1 MKRRTFLKSGA
12 GIAAVAGVAAPA
24 IAQERIEWNMPSS
37 FPKPAPGVGTN
48 ATRFAELVEQL
59 SGGRMVITVY
69 GAGELVPPFAV
80 EDAVQAGNAP
90 IGHGTP
96 YYAASKTAAAHWFTG
111 VPFGLT
117 ANEHYA
123 WLKWG
128 GGQQIWDEIYAER
141 NLKPFYSGN
150 SGTQAGGW
158 FKNVLTGVDSVKGL
172 RFRTPGLGGRVW
184 EKLGVTVTNM
194 AAGEIF
200 QALQS
205 GTLDAAEFVGPYN
218 DLALGFYQVAKNY
231 YFPSFVEPGLA
242 TELVVDKKKYLDLPA
257 DLQAIIRDVAQA
269 EYDQVASDFY
279 ANDPR
284 ALKTLIEKHGVQ
296 VHQFPESILKAG
308 AEAAKEVMTGLRD
321 SDDPLVRKT
330 AENFIESLNI
340 VRTRSKTTDGAF
352 VNARENYFQI

>member
-1 MKRRTFLKSGA
+1 MERRTFLKGGA
-12 GIAAVAGVAAPA
+12 GLAAAGGLATPA
-24 IAQERIEWNMPSS
+24 LAQERIEWAMPSS

-48 ATRFAELVEQL
+48 ATRFAELVQTL
-59 SGGRMVITVY
+59 SGGRIVIEVF

-158 FKNVLTGVDSVKGL
+158 FKNRIESLADLQGL
-172 RFRTPGLGGRVW
+172 NMRIAGLGGEMMR
-184 EKLGVTVTNM
+184 KLGVNAILMPAT
-194 AAGEIF
+194 EIF
-200 QALQS
+200 QSLQS
-205 GTLDAAEFVGPYN
+205 GAIDAAEWVGPLLDQAFGLQRITNLCYTPAFAEPSAALQVVVNTEVWAGLADDLKAIVEAAAMQASMETLGQFDYYNVGAMQQLTEAGVEFLAFPEDVVAAMKTAWAEVKEEQRAASADAARVLESYEAFEAGAIPYANAFVGRY
-218 DLALGFYQVAKNY
+218 LA
-231 YFPSFVEPGLA
+231 
-242 TELVVDKKKYLDLPA
+242 
-257 DLQAIIRDVAQA
+257 
-269 EYDQVASDFY
+269 
-279 ANDPR
+279 
-284 ALKTLIEKHGVQ
+284 
-296 VHQFPESILKAG
+296 
-308 AEAAKEVMTGLRD
+308 
-321 SDDPLVRKT
+321 
-330 AENFIESLNI
+330 
-340 VRTRSKTTDGAF
+340 
-352 VNARENYFQI
+352 AR

>member
-141 NLKPFYSGN
+141 SLKPFYSGN

-158 FKNVLTGVDSVKGL
+158 FKSRIESVADLQGL
-172 RFRTPGLGGRVW
+172 NMRIAGLGGEMMR
-184 EKLGVTVTNM
+184 KLGVNAILMPAT
-194 AAGEIF
+194 EIF

-205 GTLDAAEFVGPYN
+205 GAIDAAEWVGPLLDQAFGLQRITNLCYTPAYAEPGAALQVVVNTDAWAGLSDDLKAIIEAAAAQAAMETLGQFDYFNVTAMASLQEAGVEFLPFPDDVVAAMKTAWAEVLEEQRAASADAARVLESYEAYQSGAVPYANAFVGR
-218 DLALGFYQVAKNY
+218 
-231 YFPSFVEPGLA
+231 
-242 TELVVDKKKYLDLPA
+242 YL
-257 DLQAIIRDVAQA
+257 
-269 EYDQVASDFY
+269 
-279 ANDPR
+279 
-284 ALKTLIEKHGVQ
+284 
-296 VHQFPESILKAG
+296 
-308 AEAAKEVMTGLRD
+308 
-321 SDDPLVRKT
+321 
-330 AENFIESLNI
+330 
-340 VRTRSKTTDGAF
+340 
-352 VNARENYFQI
+352 NAR

>member
-1 MKRRTFLKSGA
+1 MKRRTFLASGA
-12 GIAAVAGVAAPA
+12 GLAAAVPLAAPLA
-24 IAQERIEWNMPSS
+24 TPALAQERIEWAMPSS

-48 ATRFAELVEQL
+48 ATRFAELVEAL
-59 SGGRMVITVY
+59 SGGRIVITVY

-117 ANEHYA
+117 ANEHFA

-158 FKNVLTGVDSVKGL
+158 FKTRINGL
-172 RFRTPGLGGRVW
+172 ADLQGLNMRIAGLGGEMMR
-184 EKLGVTVTNM
+184 KLGVNAVLMPAT
-194 AAGEIF
+194 EIF

-205 GTLDAAEFVGPYN
+205 GAIDAAEWVGPLLDQAFGLQRITNLCYTPAYAEPSAALQIVVN
-218 DLALGFYQVAKNY
+218 TGVWADLADDLKAIVEAAAMQASMEALAQFDYYNVTAMTALQEAGVEFLDFPEDVVAAMKSAWDEVREEQRGASADAARVLESYEAYQAGAV
-231 YFPSFVEPGLA
+231 G
-242 TELVVDKKKYLDLPA
+242 
-257 DLQAIIRDVAQA
+257 
-269 EYDQVASDFY
+269 Y
-279 ANDPR
+279 ANAFLGR
-284 ALKTLIEKHGVQ
+284 YL
-296 VHQFPESILKAG
+296 
-308 AEAAKEVMTGLRD
+308 AAR
-321 SDDPLVRKT
+321 
-330 AENFIESLNI
+330 
-340 VRTRSKTTDGAF
+340 
-352 VNARENYFQI
+352 

>member
-158 FKNVLTGVDSVKGL
+158 FKSRIDSLADLQGL
-172 RFRTPGLGGRVW
+172 NMRIAGLGGEMMR
-184 EKLGVTVTNM
+184 KLGVNAILMPAT
-194 AAGEIF
+194 EIF

-205 GTLDAAEFVGPYN
+205 GAIDAAEWVGPLLDQAFGLQRITNLCYTPAYAEPGAALQVVVNTDAWAGLSDDLKAIIEAAAAQAAMETLAQFDYFNVTAMASLQEAGVEFLSFPDEVVAAMKTAWDEVREEQRAASADAARVLDSYEAYRTGAVPYANAFVGRYLN
-218 DLALGFYQVAKNY
+218 D
-231 YFPSFVEPGLA
+231 
-242 TELVVDKKKYLDLPA
+242 
-257 DLQAIIRDVAQA
+257 R
-269 EYDQVASDFY
+269 
-279 ANDPR
+279 
-284 ALKTLIEKHGVQ
+284 
-296 VHQFPESILKAG
+296 
-308 AEAAKEVMTGLRD
+308 
-321 SDDPLVRKT
+321 
-330 AENFIESLNI
+330 
-340 VRTRSKTTDGAF
+340 
-352 VNARENYFQI
+352 

>member
-12 GIAAVAGVAAPA
+12 GLAAAGSIAAPLATPA
-24 IAQERIEWNMPSS
+24 LAQERIEWAMPSS

-48 ATRFAELVEQL
+48 ATRFAEVVETL

-128 GGQQIWDEIYAER
+128 GGQEIWDSIYAER

-158 FKNVLTGVDSVKGL
+158 FKNRVESLADLQGL
-172 RFRTPGLGGRVW
+172 NMRIAGLGGEMMR
-184 EKLGVTVTNM
+184 KLGVNAILMPAT
-194 AAGEIF
+194 EIF
-200 QALQS
+200 QSLQS
-205 GTLDAAEFVGPYN
+205 GAIDAAEWVGPLLDQAFGLQRITNLCYTPAYAEPSAALQVVVNTEAFAGLPDDLKAIIEAASLQCAMETLGQFDYHNVGAMASLAEGGVEFLAFPDEVVAAMKTAWGEVLEEQRAASADAARVLESYEAFQSGAVGYANAFVGRY
-218 DLALGFYQVAKNY
+218 LA
-231 YFPSFVEPGLA
+231 
-242 TELVVDKKKYLDLPA
+242 
-257 DLQAIIRDVAQA
+257 
-269 EYDQVASDFY
+269 
-279 ANDPR
+279 
-284 ALKTLIEKHGVQ
+284 
-296 VHQFPESILKAG
+296 
-308 AEAAKEVMTGLRD
+308 
-321 SDDPLVRKT
+321 
-330 AENFIESLNI
+330 
-340 VRTRSKTTDGAF
+340 
-352 VNARENYFQI
+352 AR

>member
-1 MKRRTFLKSGA
+1 MERRTFLKGGA
-12 GIAAVAGVAAPA
+12 GLAAAGGLATPA
-24 IAQERIEWNMPSS
+24 LAQERIEWAMPSS

-48 ATRFAELVEQL
+48 ATRFAELVETL
-59 SGGRMVITVY
+59 SAGRIVIEVF

-158 FKNVLTGVDSVKGL
+158 FKTRIESLADLQGL
-172 RFRTPGLGGRVW
+172 NMRIAGLGGEMMR
-184 EKLGVTVTNM
+184 KLGVNAILMPAT
-194 AAGEIF
+194 EIF
-200 QALQS
+200 QSLQS
-205 GTLDAAEFVGPYN
+205 GAIDAAEWVGPLLDQAFGLQRITNLCYTPAFAEPGAALQVVVNTEVWAGLADDLKAIVEAAAMQASMETLGQFDYFNVGAMQQLTEAGVEFLAFPEDVVAAMKTAWAEVKEEQRAASADAARVLESYEAFEAGAIPYANAFVGRY
-218 DLALGFYQVAKNY
+218 LA
-231 YFPSFVEPGLA
+231 
-242 TELVVDKKKYLDLPA
+242 
-257 DLQAIIRDVAQA
+257 
-269 EYDQVASDFY
+269 
-279 ANDPR
+279 
-284 ALKTLIEKHGVQ
+284 
-296 VHQFPESILKAG
+296 
-308 AEAAKEVMTGLRD
+308 
-321 SDDPLVRKT
+321 
-330 AENFIESLNI
+330 
-340 VRTRSKTTDGAF
+340 
-352 VNARENYFQI
+352 AR

>member
-1 MKRRTFLKSGA
+1 MERRTFLKGGA
-12 GIAAVAGVAAPA
+12 GLAAAGGLATPA
-24 IAQERIEWNMPSS
+24 LAQERIEWAMPSS

-48 ATRFAELVEQL
+48 ATRFAELVQSL
-59 SGGRMVITVY
+59 SGGRIVIEVF

-158 FKNVLTGVDSVKGL
+158 FKNRIESLADLQGL
-172 RFRTPGLGGRVW
+172 NMRIAGLGGEMMR
-184 EKLGVTVTNM
+184 KLGVNAVLMPAT
-194 AAGEIF
+194 EIF
-200 QALQS
+200 QSLQS
-205 GTLDAAEFVGPYN
+205 GAIDAAEWVGPLLDQAFGLQRITNLCYTPAFAEPGAALQVVVNTEVWAGLADDLKAIVEAAALQASMETLGQFDYYNVGAMQQLTEAGVEFLAFPEDVVAAMKTAWAEVKEEQRAASADAARVLESYEAFEAGAIPYANAFVGRYM
-218 DLALGFYQVAKNY
+218 
-231 YFPSFVEPGLA
+231 
-242 TELVVDKKKYLDLPA
+242 
-257 DLQAIIRDVAQA
+257 
-269 EYDQVASDFY
+269 
-279 ANDPR
+279 
-284 ALKTLIEKHGVQ
+284 
-296 VHQFPESILKAG
+296 
-308 AEAAKEVMTGLRD
+308 AAR
-321 SDDPLVRKT
+321 
-330 AENFIESLNI
+330 
-340 VRTRSKTTDGAF
+340 
-352 VNARENYFQI
+352 

>member
-158 FKNVLTGVDSVKGL
+158 FKSRIDSLADLQGL
-172 RFRTPGLGGRVW
+172 NMRIAGLGGEMMR
-184 EKLGVTVTNM
+184 KLGVNAILMPAT
-194 AAGEIF
+194 EIF

-205 GTLDAAEFVGPYN
+205 GAIDAAEWVGPLLDQAFGLQRITNLCYTPAYAEPGAALQVVVNTDAWAGLSDDLKAIIEAAAAQAAMETLGQFDYFNVTAMASLQEAGVEFLPFPDDVVAAMKPAWAEVLEEQRAASADAARVLESYEAYQSGAVPYANAFVGR
-218 DLALGFYQVAKNY
+218 
-231 YFPSFVEPGLA
+231 
-242 TELVVDKKKYLDLPA
+242 YL
-257 DLQAIIRDVAQA
+257 
-269 EYDQVASDFY
+269 
-279 ANDPR
+279 
-284 ALKTLIEKHGVQ
+284 
-296 VHQFPESILKAG
+296 
-308 AEAAKEVMTGLRD
+308 
-321 SDDPLVRKT
+321 
-330 AENFIESLNI
+330 
-340 VRTRSKTTDGAF
+340 
-352 VNARENYFQI
+352 NAR

>member
-1 MKRRTFLKSGA
+1 MERRTFLKGGA
-12 GIAAVAGVAAPA
+12 GLAAAGGLATPA
-24 IAQERIEWNMPSS
+24 LAQERIEWAMPSS

-48 ATRFAELVEQL
+48 ATRFAELVQTL
-59 SGGRMVITVY
+59 SAGRIVIEVF

-158 FKNVLTGVDSVKGL
+158 FKNRIESLADLQGL
-172 RFRTPGLGGRVW
+172 NMRIAGLGGEMMR
-184 EKLGVTVTNM
+184 KLGVNAILMPAT
-194 AAGEIF
+194 EIF
-200 QALQS
+200 QSLQS
-205 GTLDAAEFVGPYN
+205 GAIDAAEWVGPLLDQAFGLQRITNLCYTPAFAEPGAALQVVVNTEVWAGLADDLKAIVEAAAMQASMETLGQFDYYNVGAMQQLTEAGVEFLAFPDEVVAAMKTAWAEVVEEQRAASADAARVLESYEAFAAGAVPYANAFVGRYM
-218 DLALGFYQVAKNY
+218 
-231 YFPSFVEPGLA
+231 
-242 TELVVDKKKYLDLPA
+242 
-257 DLQAIIRDVAQA
+257 
-269 EYDQVASDFY
+269 
-279 ANDPR
+279 
-284 ALKTLIEKHGVQ
+284 
-296 VHQFPESILKAG
+296 
-308 AEAAKEVMTGLRD
+308 AAR
-321 SDDPLVRKT
+321 
-330 AENFIESLNI
+330 
-340 VRTRSKTTDGAF
+340 
-352 VNARENYFQI
+352 

>member
-1 MKRRTFLKSGA
+1 MERRTFLKGGA
-12 GIAAVAGVAAPA
+12 GLAAAGGLATPA
-24 IAQERIEWNMPSS
+24 LAQERIEWAMPSS

-48 ATRFAELVEQL
+48 ATRFAELVQSL
-59 SGGRMVITVY
+59 SGGRIVIEVF

-158 FKNVLTGVDSVKGL
+158 FKNRIESLADLQGL
-172 RFRTPGLGGRVW
+172 NMRIAGLGGEMMR
-184 EKLGVTVTNM
+184 KLGVNAILMPAT
-194 AAGEIF
+194 EIF
-200 QALQS
+200 QSLQS
-205 GTLDAAEFVGPYN
+205 GAIDAAEWVGPLLDQAFGLQRITNLCYTPAYAEPGAALQVVVNTEVWAGLADDLKAIVEAAALQASMETLGQFDYYNVGAMQQLTEAGVEFLAFPEDVVAAMKTAWAEVKEEQRAASADAARVLESYEAFEAGAIPYANAFVGRYM
-218 DLALGFYQVAKNY
+218 
-231 YFPSFVEPGLA
+231 
-242 TELVVDKKKYLDLPA
+242 
-257 DLQAIIRDVAQA
+257 
-269 EYDQVASDFY
+269 
-279 ANDPR
+279 
-284 ALKTLIEKHGVQ
+284 
-296 VHQFPESILKAG
+296 
-308 AEAAKEVMTGLRD
+308 AAR
-321 SDDPLVRKT
+321 
-330 AENFIESLNI
+330 
-340 VRTRSKTTDGAF
+340 
-352 VNARENYFQI
+352 

>member
-1 MKRRTFLKSGA
+1 MERRTFLKGGA
-12 GIAAVAGVAAPA
+12 GLAAAGGLATPA
-24 IAQERIEWNMPSS
+24 LAQERIEWAMPSS

-48 ATRFAELVEQL
+48 ATRFAELVQSL
-59 SGGRMVITVY
+59 SGGRIVIEVF

-158 FKNVLTGVDSVKGL
+158 FKNRIESLADLQGL
-172 RFRTPGLGGRVW
+172 NMRIAGLGGEMMR
-184 EKLGVTVTNM
+184 KLGVNAILMPAT
-194 AAGEIF
+194 EIF
-200 QALQS
+200 QSLQS
-205 GTLDAAEFVGPYN
+205 GAIDAAEWVGPLLDQAFGLQRITNLCYTPAFAEPGAALQVVVNTEVWAGLADDLKAIVEAAALQASMETLGQFDYYNVGAMQQLTEAGVEFLAFPEDVVAAMKTAWAEVKEEQRAASADAARVLESYEAFETGAIPYANAFVGRYM
-218 DLALGFYQVAKNY
+218 
-231 YFPSFVEPGLA
+231 
-242 TELVVDKKKYLDLPA
+242 
-257 DLQAIIRDVAQA
+257 
-269 EYDQVASDFY
+269 
-279 ANDPR
+279 
-284 ALKTLIEKHGVQ
+284 
-296 VHQFPESILKAG
+296 
-308 AEAAKEVMTGLRD
+308 AAR
-321 SDDPLVRKT
+321 
-330 AENFIESLNI
+330 
-340 VRTRSKTTDGAF
+340 
-352 VNARENYFQI
+352 